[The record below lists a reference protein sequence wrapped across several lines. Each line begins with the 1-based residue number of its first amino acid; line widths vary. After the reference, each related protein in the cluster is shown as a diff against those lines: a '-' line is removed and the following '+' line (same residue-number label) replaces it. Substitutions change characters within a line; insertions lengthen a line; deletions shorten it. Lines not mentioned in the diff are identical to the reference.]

1 LSKIFEALAQA
12 QQRLKIKR
20 KAPALPFELKVFS
33 MEYEMIELYQS
44 LKTLLTENRRIIQF
58 MGSQPREGSS
68 SIAREFAR
76 VLAFRVGKA
85 VFFLDADQGV
95 QSSSS
100 IFNTKV
106 ENYIEDVIKSNK
118 NIDEAYYQ
126 VGESNL
132 FIGSISNNS
141 RLSPDLFDSPRID
154 KLWDK
159 LRTRFDLVVIDS
171 PPGAISSVGYAISRS
186 VDGVVL
192 VVEAEKTRWPVVMN
206 VKERIL
212 QQGGNILGVVFNKRK
227 FYIPRWIYKRL

>member
-1 LSKIFEALAQA
+1 MSKIFEALAHA

-20 KAPALPFELKVFS
+20 KAPSSPFELKVFS

-44 LKTLLTENRRIIQF
+44 LKTLLAENRRIIQF
-58 MGSQPREGSS
+58 MGSQPKEGAS

-76 VLAFRVGKA
+76 VLAMRVGKT
-85 VFFLDADQGV
+85 VFFLDAAQGV
-95 QSSSS
+95 QSDST

-154 KLWDK
+154 KLWEK
-159 LRTRFDLVVIDS
+159 LRTRFDLVVIDA
-171 PPGAISSVGYAISRS
+171 PPGALSSVGYAISRS
-186 VDGVVL
+186 VDGVVI
-192 VVEAEKTRWPVVMN
+192 VVEAEKTRWPVVLN

-227 FYIPRWIYKRL
+227 FYIPRWLYKRL